1 VCAGSI
7 LGHGGRRQSL
17 MTGVAVGVDVFACLV
32 TLLAV
37 SSATSE
43 VEALFMTAGPVLF
56 GAGFDFN
63 FWILVGL
70 QASPKR
76 R

>member
-1 VCAGSI
+1 
-7 LGHGGRRQSL
+7 

-32 TLLAV
+32 TLLAE

-70 QASPKR
+70 LRLRLEETEDDELNPLN
-76 R
+76 

>member
-1 VCAGSI
+1 MCAGSI

-32 TLLAV
+32 TLLAE

-43 VEALFMTAGPVLF
+43 VEALFMTAGQDQSYLARDLILIF
-56 GAGFDFN
+56 GF
-63 FWILVGL
+63 
-70 QASPKR
+70 
-76 R
+76 

>member
-1 VCAGSI
+1 MA
-7 LGHGGRRQSL
+7 
-17 MTGVAVGVDVFACLV
+17 GVAVGVDVFACLV
-32 TLLAV
+32 TLLAE

-63 FWILVGL
+63 FWILVW
-70 QASPKR
+70 ASGFAEETMNPLN
-76 R
+76 

>member
-1 VCAGSI
+1 
-7 LGHGGRRQSL
+7 

-32 TLLAV
+32 TLLAE

-70 QASPKR
+70 HFGGFAEETMNPLIKTV
-76 R
+76 